1 MPETPLTIAMVCFAN
16 ICRSPY
22 AELRAR
28 QLAGDA
34 ARVSSAGVQG
44 FAAHPMDD
52 DMADQ
57 LRLRGVDPDE
67 FRSRR
72 LTRAMVE
79 ESDLILTME
88 ARQRSYVLDEWPAAM
103 KRTLTLSQ
111 FAEGLKHID
120 PDLTGREAIQAVF
133 RHRPPADPA
142 LDVSDPYRQGPVA
155 SAATAELIDRLLAEI
170 LPRLLGPAEPA
181 APEVVAPALG
191 VGGQPAGLAR
201 LGVQVPDV
209 LLPRPDIDLSRW
221 AVVACDQFTSQRD
234 YWQRADEFVGDAP
247 STLRLVFPEAYLEDR
262 HPRRRIAA
270 INAAMTSYLQDGLF
284 VRHPQTLVLLRR
296 TTGEGITRWGLMV
309 ALDLDAYDWHPDSRT
324 LIRATEGTIED
335 RIPPRKAIRRDA
347 PLELPH
353 IMVLISDPARSVI
366 EPLAARAP
374 SFVQLYETDLM
385 AGGGRLSAWAVDDP
399 ADQQQFAAA
408 LTGLADALDPANPLL
423 FAMGDGNHSLAT
435 AKSLWEDLK
444 PTLSAEEQSS
454 HPARYA
460 LVELENIFDE
470 GLTFEPIHRVL
481 FGVSREVFEA
491 ELARYCGAYGF
502 EPATSLADLRDLMA
516 GSGQRIGFG
525 SEAGL
530 GVYVLEGAD
539 GAIPAA
545 TVQHVIDALL
555 AAGEG
560 TVDYIHGDDVT
571 AELGTAP
578 GNVGLFLPAVAK
590 DTFFDAV
597 VADGALPRK
606 TFSMGEAPDKRY
618 YLEARRIR

>member
-1 MPETPLTIAMVCFAN
+1 MSETPLTIAMVCFAN

-34 ARVSSAGVQG
+34 ARVSSAGIQG

-79 ESDLILTME
+79 GSDLILTME

-120 PDLTGREAIQAVF
+120 PAVSGREAIQAVF

-170 LPRLLGPAEPA
+170 LPRLLGPA
-181 APEVVAPALG
+181 APEVVAPALDA
-191 VGGQPAGLAR
+191 GGQPLGLAR
-201 LGVQVPDV
+201 VGVLVPDV
-209 LLPRPDIDLSRW
+209 LLPRPGIDLSRW

-270 INAAMTSYLQDGLF
+270 INAAMTSYLEDGLF
-284 VRHPQTLVLLRR
+284 VRHQRTLVLLRR
-296 TTGEGITRWGLMV
+296 TTGEGVTRWGLMA
-309 ALDLDAYDWHPDSRT
+309 ALDLDAYDWHADSRT

-353 IMVLISDPARSVI
+353 IMVLISDPARTVI
-366 EPLAARAP
+366 EPLAALAP

-399 ADQQQFAAA
+399 AHQQQFAEA
-408 LTGLADALDPANPLL
+408 LTALADALDPANPLL

-444 PTLSAEEQSS
+444 PTLGPEEQAA
-454 HPARYA
+454 HPARFA

-470 GLTFEPIHRVL
+470 GLAFEPIHRVL
-481 FGVSREVFEA
+481 FGVDRATFEA
-491 ELARYCGAYGF
+491 ELARHCGSFLVA
-502 EPATSLADLRDLMA
+502 EIPAEGLEASIADQGA
-516 GSGQRIGFG
+516 GQAFG
-525 SEAGL
+525 HADATGTR
-530 GVYVLEGAD
+530 VYRLD
-539 GAIPAA
+539 GAGAVIAA
-545 TVQHVIDALL
+545 GTLQHVIDALV
-555 AAGEG
+555 AAGEA
-560 TVDYIHGDDVT
+560 TVDYIHGTDV
-571 AELGTAP
+571 ALELGQQP
-578 GNVGLFLPAVAK
+578 GNLGLLLPPIAK
-590 DTFFDAV
+590 ESFFASI

-606 TFSMGEAPDKRY
+606 TFSMGHAEDKRY
-618 YLEARRIR
+618 YLEARAIR